1 MRRRR
6 GTGAGPFVTEDASL
20 DMPEAH
26 HGVDEWQGSFRVG
39 HFDAVA
45 HGYAV
50 ELAGGADG
58 LA

>member
-1 MRRRR
+1 
-6 GTGAGPFVTEDASL
+6 VTEDASL